1 MQSRP
6 NFLFFITDQ
15 QRADHLGCYG
25 NELLKTPHIDGIAER
40 GVRFDSFFVANP
52 ICMPNRATIMTG
64 RMPALHGVRH
74 NGVPLSLDQTTFV
87 ELLRAA
93 GYRTALI
100 GKSHLQNFTREEV
113 KFPQV
118 FEPGKRPPPRE
129 LSDAYHGLLEGPDYD
144 NEQPEDWLADP
155 PPQVRLPFYG
165 FDHVELCTWHGD
177 MVGGHYLPWLR
188 QRDPESLKLWGP
200 KHSEK
205 VDGYSA
211 PQARRPRVPPE
222 LYPSSYVAER
232 TVAYL
237 EEQARAHRDEPFF
250 IQCSFPDPHHP
261 FTPPG
266 RYWSLYAPED
276 IRLPRSFHAPMDQRP
291 PLARRAHERLAGGGA
306 DRNWVGI
313 HAVHEH
319 EAKQIIALTYGMI
332 SLIDDCV
339 GRVLAA
345 LARLGLAEDTVLVFT
360 SDHGDW
366 MADHGLIQKGP
377 LHYRGLIRVPF
388 IWADPRA
395 RRNASQTAELSGSI
409 DLARTF
415 LDRAGLAPYNGMQGH
430 SLLGIA
436 ERGEA
441 SRHDGLIVEQATQRP
456 MPGFDRP
463 IRVWS
468 FVDRDWRI
476 TLWPDPRHGELY
488 NLKAD
493 PCEMTNLWDDAGSR
507 EKRSELVHRMLLK
520 TIELQDWAPLQT
532 QEA

>member
-1 MQSRP
+1 MLVPRP
-6 NFLFFITDQ
+6 
-15 QRADHLGCYG
+15 ASSVHAPG
-25 NELLKTPHIDGIAER
+25 
-40 GVRFDSFFVANP
+40 P
-52 ICMPNRATIMTG
+52 I
-64 RMPALHGVRH
+64 LE
-74 NGVPLSLDQTTFV
+74 PL
-87 ELLRAA
+87 R
-93 GYRTALI
+93 
-100 GKSHLQNFTREEV
+100 
-113 KFPQV
+113 
-118 FEPGKRPPPRE
+118 
-129 LSDAYHGLLEGPDYD
+129 
-144 NEQPEDWLADP
+144 
-155 PPQVRLPFYG
+155 
-165 FDHVELCTWHGD
+165 
-177 MVGGHYLPWLR
+177 
-188 QRDPESLKLWGP
+188 
-200 KHSEK
+200 
-205 VDGYSA
+205 
-211 PQARRPRVPPE
+211 
-222 LYPSSYVAER
+222 
-232 TVAYL
+232 
-237 EEQARAHRDEPFF
+237 
-250 IQCSFPDPHHP
+250 
-261 FTPPG
+261 
-266 RYWSLYAPED
+266 PED
-276 IRLPRSFHAPMDQRP
+276 IRLPQSFHAPADQRL
-291 PLARRAHERLAGGGA
+291 PLARRAHERLASGDA

-339 GRVLAA
+339 GQVLAA
-345 LARLGLAEDTVLVFT
+345 LTRLGLAEDTVLVFT

-388 IWADPRA
+388 LWADPRA
-395 RRNASQTAELSGSI
+395 RRKASHTAELAGSI

-476 TLWPDPRHGELY
+476 TLWPDPKQGELY

-493 PCEMTNLWDDAGSR
+493 PCEMTNLWDDLGSR
-507 EKRSELVHRMLLK
+507 EKRNELVHRMLLK